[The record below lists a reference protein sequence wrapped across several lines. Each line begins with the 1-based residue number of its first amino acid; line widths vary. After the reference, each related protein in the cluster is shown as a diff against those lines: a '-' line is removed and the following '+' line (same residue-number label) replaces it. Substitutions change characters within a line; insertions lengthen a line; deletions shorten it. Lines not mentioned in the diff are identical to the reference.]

1 MPGASLLTL
10 EKEGAYRLEA
20 AVEESKLGSIRVGQ
34 VTQVE
39 IDGLEGKLE
48 ARVGEIVPAVDAASR
63 AYTVKIDLPSRPAL
77 RSGLFGRAQFP
88 AGSRTVLTV
97 PLAAISE
104 RGQLQS
110 VFIAEG
116 GVARIRLI
124 TTGQKFQDRCE
135 VLSGVTANERVIV
148 PVPVGL
154 ADGAGIEVRP

>member
-1 MPGASLLTL
+1 
-10 EKEGAYRLEA
+10 
-20 AVEESKLGSIRVGQ
+20 
-34 VTQVE
+34 
-39 IDGLEGKLE
+39 
-48 ARVGEIVPAVDAASR
+48 
-63 AYTVKIDLPSRPAL
+63 
-77 RSGLFGRAQFP
+77 
-88 AGSRTVLTV
+88 VLTV